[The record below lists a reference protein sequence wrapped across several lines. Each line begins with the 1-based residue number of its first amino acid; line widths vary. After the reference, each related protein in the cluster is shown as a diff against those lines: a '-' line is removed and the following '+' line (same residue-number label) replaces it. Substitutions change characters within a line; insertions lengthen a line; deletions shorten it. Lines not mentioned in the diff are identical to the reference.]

1 MNRVNRTHL
10 FLGTVCEPAPDW
22 KNYTAAPQAPSNYK
36 DEHKIQK
43 YIEERMAKLGE
54 DAAYKPLT
62 GCVKQSTLV
71 DDDGQVVANGEGISM
86 YDFLTSFLKTADD
99 HTRIYL
105 WGFDVKDR
113 LRLMAAEAVRTSGKN
128 AWGLFFGRTGCP
140 SQYADKLTAFD
151 PVQLI
156 TGESRIE
163 NLNALRAFVN
173 KGGDSSWNNDPAAEA
188 QFMLKAA
195 RRFGLLEVV

>member
-1 MNRVNRTHL
+1 
-10 FLGTVCEPAPDW
+10 
-22 KNYTAAPQAPSNYK
+22 
-36 DEHKIQK
+36 
-43 YIEERMAKLGE
+43 MAKLGE